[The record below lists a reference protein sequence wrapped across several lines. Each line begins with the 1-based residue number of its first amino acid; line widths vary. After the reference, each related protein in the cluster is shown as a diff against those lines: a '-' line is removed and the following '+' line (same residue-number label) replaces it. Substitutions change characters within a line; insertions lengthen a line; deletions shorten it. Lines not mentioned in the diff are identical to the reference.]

1 MFQIYEIFFSRK
13 KNILHRFLK
22 LPQYNEKN
30 GLLIGCSNSRGVS
43 WLLKAAELQE
53 IPKIYYKKH
62 KNGCNF
68 KL

>member
-1 MFQIYEIFFSRK
+1 MK
-13 KNILHRFLK
+13 
-22 LPQYNEKN
+22 KN

-62 KNGCNF
+62 KNGYNF